1 VQPLPRM
8 QTLQLSNT
16 PEQPVKQGKLE
27 RVLLAVP
34 VHGVQVVAPL
44 VTAPVPL
51 PTSATEPTGH
61 AEQLVC
67 PLWVWNRSVGQGLHG
82 TEERGENWP
91 AGQAE
96 QLVAAL
102 LTAPVATRYTPVQ
115 LLSHGGRWPE
125 HPDAKLAVELISKH
139 WKSSNELELSSVP
152 YMRGLC

>member
-1 VQPLPRM
+1 MRIRSQKGSGSNYSMLGPRSAHVAWVQPLPRM

-34 VHGVQVVAPL
+34 LHGVQVVAPL

-96 QLVAAL
+96 QLVAAEREA
-102 LTAPVATRYTPVQ
+102 TIERCQHCTPARTDHTRYPN
-115 LLSHGGRWPE
+115 G
-125 HPDAKLAVELISKH
+125 
-139 WKSSNELELSSVP
+139 
-152 YMRGLC
+152 

>member
-1 VQPLPRM
+1 MELRALVRWNSSDEGGPGGY
-8 QTLQLSNT
+8 LQCLD
-16 PEQPVKQGKLE
+16 
-27 RVLLAVP
+27 
-34 VHGVQVVAPL
+34 
-44 VTAPVPL
+44 
-51 PTSATEPTGH
+51 
-61 AEQLVC
+61 
-67 PLWVWNRSVGQGLHG
+67 VGQGLHG
-82 TEERGENWP
+82 SEERGENWP

-125 HPDAKLAVELISKH
+125 HPDAELAVELISKH